1 MRQTDRKAAAAAYK
15 ERKVA
20 PGLYAV
26 RHAAA
31 GLCWVG
37 HARDLATIWN
47 RLSFTLR
54 HGDHPNPQLQ
64 SLWNEGRGEG
74 FVFEELERLDE
85 DMLASARDR
94 ALKER
99 LAHWVVARNALKI

>member
-20 PGLYAV
+20 PGIYAV
-26 RHAAA
+26 RHPAA

-37 HARDLATIWN
+37 QARDLATIWT
-47 RLSFTLR
+47 RTSFTLR
-54 HGDHPNPQLQ
+54 HGGHPNAHLQ
-64 SLWNEGRGEG
+64 SLWSEQRGEG
-74 FVFEELERLDE
+74 FAFAELERLDD
-85 DMLASARDR
+85 DMLASAQDR

-99 LAHWVVARNALKI
+99 LAHWVVALNALKV